1 MPRGRLLDVD
11 QASEW
16 ADRGIGN
23 EPLYLRGDF
32 MVTAARE
39 NPVVL
44 RPRQSLANRVLNGG
58 NARIIGEYPRGLP
71 TPREG
76 ESFQRVWNGL
86 SKSSILER
94 ARSGELDVYVR
105 EVTTAE

>member
-1 MPRGRLLDVD
+1 MPHGHLLDVD
-11 QASEW
+11 QTSEL

-23 EPLYLRGDF
+23 ETLYLRGDF

-76 ESFQRVWNGL
+76 ESF
-86 SKSSILER
+86 
-94 ARSGELDVYVR
+94 
-105 EVTTAE
+105 

>member
-1 MPRGRLLDVD
+1 
-11 QASEW
+11 
-16 ADRGIGN
+16 
-23 EPLYLRGDF
+23 